1 MRAIAIRVPLLAVLL
16 LLLATAPGPSPAQV
30 YKCQIDG
37 QTVYRDSPCKGGQQ
51 LDPKALQGN
60 TMDAPGARA
69 AGGSAPVSAP
79 PVSTA
84 APADMTPGRTCP
96 TSVEIR
102 NMETT
107 ASSISL
113 SPLERRLKQMDVER
127 ARKCQPLLT
136 EAEKAKV
143 EDEYRGGRGV
153 GGRIPRTI
161 VGCNG
166 TICTDDVGD
175 QYYRRTGMSPDQ
187 WFRSSDGRACQRD
200 NNLMLC

>member
-1 MRAIAIRVPLLAVLL
+1 MRVVLAAITAALLGGAFLP
-16 LLLATAPGPSPAQV
+16 APAQV

-60 TMDAPGARA
+60 TMETPVRNTAPG
-69 AGGSAPVSAP
+69 GPVSAP
-79 PVSTA
+79 PVAA
-84 APADMTPGRTCP
+84 APPDVNPGRTCP
-96 TSVEIR
+96 TSVDIR
-102 NMETT
+102 NLETA

-113 SPLERRLKQMDVER
+113 SPLQRRLKQMDIER
-127 ARKCQPLLT
+127 ARNCQPFLT

-143 EDEYRGGRGV
+143 EDDYRRGQGV

-175 QYYRRTGMSPDQ
+175 QYYRRTGASPDT
-187 WFRSSDGRACQRD
+187 WFRSTDGRPCQRD